1 MSSDPIMEL
10 SNVDTA
16 ALLPSSVTGD
26 PEMVAVLAALDQIWQ
41 QFAATVGNL
50 GLLAT
55 IDQQPEAVVDKL
67 AYQVHVDYWDDSWP
81 LATKRQVV
89 KDSIRLHGI
98 AGTRGAV
105 EDVIDAVW
113 AGGATVQ
120 EWWEYGGE
128 PGTFQV
134 IPTDSQTAAQVT
146 QFIESI
152 RKVKRATDH
161 VAIVTNNDLG
171 DSTVHA
177 DLIIHTYQSY
187 RG

>member
-1 MSSDPIMEL
+1 MSSDPLMEL
-10 SNVDTA
+10 ANVDTA
-16 ALLPSSVTGD
+16 ALLPASVTGD
-26 PEMVAVLAALDQIWQ
+26 PEMVAVLAALDRIWQ
-41 QFAATVGNL
+41 QFAPIVPNL
-50 GLLAT
+50 GLLAA
-55 IDQQPEAVVDKL
+55 IDLQPEAVVDKL
-67 AYQVHVDYWDDSWP
+67 AYQSHVDYWNDSWP

-89 KDSIRLHGI
+89 KDSIRLHRI

-113 AGGATVQ
+113 DGGATVQ

-146 QFIESI
+146 QFIDSI

-161 VAIVTNNDLG
+161 VSIVTNNDLG
-171 DSTVHA
+171 ESDVHA
-177 DLIIHTYQSY
+177 DLLIHTFQSY